1 MKKRRLMAAAM
12 AAVMLT
18 GTLAGCSAKS
28 ETSGTEAAKGDAG
41 GQPREQGTKRIY
53 RIFKLQ

>member
-18 GTLAGCSAKS
+18 GTLAVPQRAKQ
-28 ETSGTEAAKGDAG
+28 AAQRRQKGKLAPAR
-41 GQPREQGTKRIY
+41 PRQRRRWKAAS
-53 RIFKLQ
+53 

>member
-28 ETSGTEAAKGDAG
+28 ETSGTEAAKGMLAPAR
-41 GQPREQGTKRIY
+41 PRQRRRWKAAS
-53 RIFKLQ
+53 